1 MATINRSLAKTISWR
16 MIATLDTFVI
26 SFFITKELKVA
37 GIIATLEILTKTFLY
52 FFHERIWNKIKLK

>member
-16 MIATLDTFVI
+16 IIATLDTFII
-26 SFFITKELKVA
+26 SFFITKELKIA
-37 GIIATLEILTKTFLY
+37 GIIAALEVLTKTFLY

>member
-16 MIATLDTFVI
+16 IIATLDTFII
-26 SFFITKELKVA
+26 SFFITKELKIA
-37 GIIATLEILTKTFLY
+37 GIIAALEILTKTFLY

>member
-1 MATINRSLAKTISWR
+1 MASINRSLAKTISWR

>member
-16 MIATLDTFVI
+16 IIATLDTFII
-26 SFFITKELKVA
+26 SFFITKELKIA